1 VLHTQGLSVV
11 TTLDARAQRA
21 GLAQVTK
28 HLTGQPKDLPVAP
41 EGRPVGAA
49 MSRCDRPR

>member
-1 VLHTQGLSVV
+1 VLHPQGLSVV
-11 TTLDARAQRA
+11 TTLDAQAPQA

-41 EGRPVGAA
+41 EVRPVGAA
-49 MSRCDRPR
+49 MSRCDRPQ